1 MTQSPQRRAARG
13 GFTFVEMCV
22 VAAILAVFAT
32 LVIPRIASARG
43 SAADSVEQLLEADLR
58 RARTEALARATPIV
72 VVAAHDG
79 SSWWIAEDAQPSTP
93 LTGTQRAFGRG
104 TLVEHGD
111 ARLDATLPNS
121 VSEESNASQPRIFAR
136 FDALGSRDE
145 GIPTLTLTES
155 ARRSA
160 QWTLPA
166 GRSRLEK

>member
-1 MTQSPQRRAARG
+1 MNATLRHRGART

-32 LVIPRIASARG
+32 LVIPRIASART
-43 SAADSVEQLLEADLR
+43 SAAASVEQLLEADLR
-58 RARTEALARATPIV
+58 RARTEALARAHPIV

-79 SSWWIAEDAQPSTP
+79 SSWWIAADEEPSTP
-93 LTGTQRAFGRG
+93 IAGTMRAFGRG

-111 ARLDATLPNS
+111 ARLTAALA
-121 VSEESNASQPRIFAR
+121 SETGGDHAESAPRIFAR

-166 GRSRLEK
+166 GRSRLER